1 MHRKHSLSL
10 FALLLVAAGLTV
22 GCAQKQ
28 EDAEELV
35 GATALSA
42 HASGDI
48 VWETDWDRAISR
60 ARAENK
66 MVLVDFYA
74 DWCIWCKRL
83 DATTLRDADVRRLLS
98 ERFVPLKLEIDGDGR
113 SRARQLR
120 VDAPPTLVVVSAD
133 ETEIGRILGFM
144 PPTPFLERMHQMLPS
159 S

>member
-1 MHRKHSLSL
+1 MLGKHHTTLVV
-10 FALLLVAAGLTV
+10 LLLVAAGLTT

-28 EDAEELV
+28 EEAEQIV
-35 GATALSA
+35 GATALSS
-42 HASGDI
+42 HATGDI

-66 MVLVDFYA
+66 VVLVDFYA

-83 DATTLRDADVRRLLS
+83 DATTLRDADVRRLLA

-113 SRARQLR
+113 ARARQLR
-120 VDAPPTLVVVSAD
+120 VDAPPTLVVVGAD

-144 PPTPFLERMHQMLPS
+144 PPTPFLERMDRILQTS
-159 S
+159 